1 MFETPAKRDID
12 YALSMLMHEARR
24 QVADEKDRLT
34 SEAIKHGAVQS
45 NRVVVAIA
53 DAADKVHTACIT
65 QAKQILIDFV
75 HRMERPAT
83 EITAWARPHLENLN
97 NVVLAGIP
105 PNGFPDDHQ
114 RIISQYQA
122 AFQQRAEGTLREVEI
137 GYVKGSGF
145 STDTAMSDNEE
156 WVSAASAVALLGMQ
170 HFSGTRTICKRAH
183 VGLIKARAQRFI
195 HDERSADDVDVPV
208 GFWWAEGEAALYQ
221 NWTTGDFDTWID
233 HHIHLQ
239 AFGVTFRRSDIERSK
254 PTPVAE
260 NVPSPATTPA
270 GIKIFIGHGRSP
282 VWREL
287 KDFLQ
292 DRLHL
297 TIDEFNSVSTAGVAT
312 TNRLEEMV
320 DVAAFAFLV
329 MTAEDE
335 QPDGKFNPRLN
346 VIHEAGLFQGRLGFK
361 KAIVLLEE
369 GCEEF
374 SNIHGLG
381 QIRFPSESISAKFEE
396 IRAVLEREKLIT

>member
-208 GFWWAEGEAALYQ
+208 GFWWAEAARGACGRGGAHEECALPKEQ
-221 NWTTGDFDTWID
+221 RREDRWFSASEPHELSTRSGIRPWQGNRISIWIMVPTR
-233 HHIHLQ
+233 HRGHS
-239 AFGVTFRRSDIERSK
+239 RRWVRVSAARKSRK
-254 PTPVAE
+254 
-260 NVPSPATTPA
+260 SA
-270 GIKIFIGHGRSP
+270 G
-282 VWREL
+282 
-287 KDFLQ
+287 
-292 DRLHL
+292 
-297 TIDEFNSVSTAGVAT
+297 
-312 TNRLEEMV
+312 
-320 DVAAFAFLV
+320 
-329 MTAEDE
+329 
-335 QPDGKFNPRLN
+335 
-346 VIHEAGLFQGRLGFK
+346 
-361 KAIVLLEE
+361 
-369 GCEEF
+369 
-374 SNIHGLG
+374 
-381 QIRFPSESISAKFEE
+381 
-396 IRAVLEREKLIT
+396 